1 MNKFFAL
8 LIYSTQEENDAS
20 ASRIALKRM
29 LDVIIAGL
37 LMIALSPLLILI
49 SLLIKL
55 DSHGPVI
62 YKRRLLGYKGQE
74 FDMYKF
80 RTMALNS
87 DDLVETMPL
96 QAEFKKNHKLKND
109 PRITR
114 VGRFLRKHSLDELPQ
129 LLNVLLG
136 NMSLVGPR
144 PIHPVELQHYDG
156 LANMMQ
162 SIKPGM
168 TGLWQV
174 SGRSNLNYEER
185 VRLDIYYVRN
195 WSIRLDFKLLL
206 KTIPEVIKGPGAY

>member
-1 MNKFFAL
+1 MNKIFSL
-8 LIYSTQEENDAS
+8 LIYSSQKEGDVN
-20 ASRIALKRM
+20 ASRTALKRM

-37 LMIALSPLLILI
+37 LVIALSPLLILI
-49 SLLIKL
+49 SLMIKL
-55 DSHGPVI
+55 DSNGPVI

-74 FDMYKF
+74 FNMLKF

-87 DDLVETMPL
+87 DDLVETMPH
-96 QAEFKKNHKLKND
+96 QEEFKKNHKLKDD

-129 LLNVLLG
+129 LVNVLSG
-136 NMSLVGPR
+136 DMSLVGPR
-144 PIHPVELQHYDG
+144 PIHPVELHHYDG
-156 LANMMQ
+156 QANLMQ

-185 VRLDIYYVRN
+185 VRLDIFYVRN
-195 WSIRLDFKLLL
+195 WSIRLDIELLL